1 MSNNTPPRIYNKA
14 GQRVQV
20 QDKSWYT
27 VQASGDAEQRT
38 IEVFVYGEIGYWGI
52 TASQFVQD
60 LRAMDDGVSPVIVA
74 FNSVGG
80 DLFDGLAM
88 HNALS
93 RLGERCTGRID
104 ALAASAA
111 SVAVCGAHKVVIA
124 SNAMLMIHNPWT
136 YAAGDADSFRKV
148 ADVLDQ
154 TMEAIIAAYKS
165 KAPDINE
172 EALRDMVAAETWLT
186 ASEAVAL
193 GLADEVGDGIQVK
206 ACLGQGSVM
215 QRYQHTPAEL
225 LAQLD
230 DEAVNVLTDCE
241 ATPDQ
246 SEEAPEPAP
255 ELEPHDPTAP
265 VVDSA
270 KLALMITQRCAESGI
285 SNLVAPLLSST
296 KLESEEI
303 VQAGLTR
310 AKAVHDLCV
319 AARLPEFSAEY
330 VAAGLDAP
338 AVRARLFDKIVS
350 SGNGFEIDN
359 SLPLNQ
365 DPAPKVLAKQPD
377 PPSIWAARQAAHVG
391 PSKSAKGARA

>member
-1 MSNNTPPRIYNKA
+1 MSKKTPPRIYNKA
-14 GQRVQV
+14 GQQVPV
-20 QDKSWYT
+20 QDKSWYA
-27 VQASGDAEQRT
+27 VHASGEATERV
-38 IEVFVYGEIGYWGI
+38 IEVFVYGEIGTWGI
-52 TASQFVQD
+52 TASQFMQD
-60 LRAMDDGVSPVIVA
+60 LRAVDDGVSPVVAA
-74 FNSVGG
+74 FNSIGG

-88 HNALS
+88 HNTLS
-93 RLGERCTGRID
+93 RLGERCTARID

-154 TMEAIIAAYKS
+154 TMEAIIAAYKA
-165 KAPDINE
+165 KAPDID
-172 EALRDMVAAETWLT
+172 EAELRGLVAAETWLT

-193 GLADEVGDGIQVK
+193 GLADEVGDGVQVK
-206 ACLGQGSVM
+206 ACLGQGGVM

-225 LAQLD
+225 LALLD
-230 DEAVNVLTDCE
+230 
-241 ATPDQ
+241 
-246 SEEAPEPAP
+246 EAPEPAP
-255 ELEPHDPTAP
+255 EFETPAPAP
-265 VVDSA
+265 VADSA
-270 KLALMITQRCAESGI
+270 KLALLITQRCAESGI

-296 KLESEEI
+296 RLESEEI

-319 AARLPEFSAEY
+319 AARLPELSAEY
-330 VAAGLDAP
+330 VTAGLDAP

-359 SLPLNQ
+359 SVPLND
-365 DPAPKVLAKQPD
+365 DPAPKVQAKQPD
-377 PPSIWAARQAAHVG
+377 PPSIWAARQAAHAG
-391 PSKSAKGARA
+391 QSNSAKGARV

>member
-1 MSNNTPPRIYNKA
+1 MSKNTPPRIYNRA
-14 GQRVQV
+14 GQRVPV
-20 QDKSWYT
+20 QDKSWYA
-27 VQASGDAEQRT
+27 VHASGEATERV
-38 IEVFVYGEIGYWGI
+38 IEVFVYGEIGTWGI
-52 TASQFVQD
+52 TASQFMQD
-60 LRAMDDGVSPVIVA
+60 LRAVDDGVSPVIAA
-74 FNSVGG
+74 FNSIGG

-88 HNALS
+88 HNTLS
-93 RLGERCTGRID
+93 RLGERCTARID

-154 TMEAIIAAYKS
+154 TMEAIIAAYKA
-165 KAPDINE
+165 KAPDIDE
-172 EALRDMVAAETWLT
+172 VELRGLVAAETWLT

-193 GLADEVGDGIQVK
+193 GLADEVGDGVQVK
-206 ACLGQGSVM
+206 ACLGQGGVM
-215 QRYQHTPAEL
+215 QRYQHTPAAL
-225 LAQLD
+225 LAQL
-230 DEAVNVLTDCE
+230 N
-241 ATPDQ
+241 
-246 SEEAPEPAP
+246 EAPDPAP
-255 ELEPHDPTAP
+255 EVEPNDPHTT

-270 KLALMITQRCAESGI
+270 KLALMITQRCAEAGI

-296 KLESEEI
+296 QLESEEI

-319 AARLPEFSAEY
+319 AARLPELSAEF
-330 VAAGLDAP
+330 VTAGLDAS

-359 SLPLNQ
+359 SLPLND
-365 DPAPKVLAKQPD
+365 DPAPKVQAKQPD
-377 PPSIWAARQAAHVG
+377 PPSIWAARQAAHAG
-391 PSKSAKGARA
+391 QSNSAKGARA